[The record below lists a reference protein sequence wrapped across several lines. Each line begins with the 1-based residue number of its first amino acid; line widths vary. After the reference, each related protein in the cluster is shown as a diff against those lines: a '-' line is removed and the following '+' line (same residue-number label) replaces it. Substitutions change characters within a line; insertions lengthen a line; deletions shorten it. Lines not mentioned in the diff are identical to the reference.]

1 MEVLKIWEYTR
12 LQVVKQPCQVVLVGK
27 NYLAVVIHLL
37 EPSNYMLLRRCKLV
51 LLLKEYETVCRLWF
65 CTGHRGWYDSYGTTA
80 GNLSNIELRY
90 NNSGYQI
97 QARVSWSSGSTPVV
111 NWSAEGLT
119 HRVGLYN
126 HLDFQIARV
135 TALEG

>member
-1 MEVLKIWEYTR
+1 MSSSAGWKKLFGSGHTFVGT
-12 LQVVKQPCQVVLVGK
+12 VKLYVTSGDALNGGGV
-27 NYLAVVIHLL
+27 A
-37 EPSNYMLLRRCKLV
+37 
-51 LLLKEYETVCRLWF
+51 KEYRVFVAYGSAQVTEV
-65 CTGHRGWYDSYGTTA
+65 GSYSYGTTA

-111 NWSAEGLT
+111 NWSAEGLD